1 MPPAADQA
9 AVEQPRKRQR
19 KAAAVV
25 DAADEAAPA
34 TAAAEEAAPA
44 RKAGGKAKAAGGG
57 PSREFERELWQQGY
71 ARVAGV
77 DEAGRGPLA
86 GPVVAAACVVPEHV
100 DIAGMD
106 DSKKLSAQQREA
118 LYAQLTGHPD
128 VLWAA
133 CVVEAEEIDAINI
146 LQAAL
151 KAMEGAAAGLTAQPD
166 FLLVDGNRLPK
177 GFDPQRSRPI
187 VKGDSKSYCIAA
199 ASVIAKVTR
208 DRLMEQHHEHWP
220 QYNFAGHKGYCV
232 PEHVE
237 AIRQHGPCPVHR
249 RTFAPTRLWFP
260 VGQADEG
267 EAGSKAGSKE
277 KNSKWQPKGKSKKAP
292 AK

>member
-86 GPVVAAACVVPEHV
+86 G
-100 DIAGMD
+100 AGGVWLG
-106 DSKKLSAQQREA
+106 SLCYGATRASLSACAICTCMYA
-118 LYAQLTGHPD
+118 LRSAFP
-128 VLWAA
+128 
-133 CVVEAEEIDAINI
+133 
-146 LQAAL
+146 
-151 KAMEGAAAGLTAQPD
+151 AQP
-166 FLLVDGNRLPK
+166 
-177 GFDPQRSRPI
+177 
-187 VKGDSKSYCIAA
+187 
-199 ASVIAKVTR
+199 
-208 DRLMEQHHEHWP
+208 
-220 QYNFAGHKGYCV
+220 
-232 PEHVE
+232 
-237 AIRQHGPCPVHR
+237 
-249 RTFAPTRLWFP
+249 
-260 VGQADEG
+260 
-267 EAGSKAGSKE
+267 
-277 KNSKWQPKGKSKKAP
+277 
-292 AK
+292 